1 MKPDY
6 RDMLLGKYL
15 GRGRFRE
22 VYVCG
27 IDESLVVKVARDRDG
42 CLHNG
47 MEWEHYWDLHEIE
60 KVKPWL
66 CPVER
71 ITDDHSILLMK
82 RAETIQ
88 KHQLPKKVPK
98 FVTDLKPENLGW
110 YEGRPVVID
119 YAYILYD
126 VKTKMKKAVY

>member
-15 GRGRFRE
+15 GRGAYRE

-27 IDESLVVKVARDRDG
+27 IDESLVVKVARNWNG
-42 CLHNG
+42 CQHNG
-47 MEWEHYWDLHEIE
+47 MEWEHYWDL
-60 KVKPWL
+60 KDVKGVGSWL

-71 ITDDHSILLMK
+71 ISDDRSVLIMK
-82 RAETIQ
+82 RADPIGTER
-88 KHQLPKKVPK
+88 LPKKVPK
-98 FVTDLKPENLGW
+98 FVTDIKEANFGW
-110 YEGRPVVID
+110 LDGRPVVID

-126 VKTKMKKAVY
+126 VNSKLKKAKY